1 MRQRIL
7 EMTLT
12 INRQK
17 AGRQPLTLVS
27 REETADMLRLTYKG
41 ESVCAVLTAEES
53 STANNGT
60 IWKCSI
66 ALQLQSEACGSR
78 DKVLC
83 AAAAHDGTASAP
95 RLVDK
100 AGVYTEF

>member
-41 ESVCAVLTAEES
+41 ESVCAS
-53 STANNGT
+53 
-60 IWKCSI
+60 
-66 ALQLQSEACGSR
+66 
-78 DKVLC
+78 
-83 AAAAHDGTASAP
+83 
-95 RLVDK
+95 
-100 AGVYTEF
+100 